1 MIYLIT
7 GLPGDGKTNYAVS
20 LVKARA
26 EKEKRTVYYN
36 AAPNDDPEQGGMVI
50 LDPVALPW
58 KPIDPKEW
66 FNAPVGSI
74 IFIDECQHIFEPRK
88 RGDTQPEF
96 AKRLENHRKAGH
108 DLYLITQHPSFIDS
122 HDRKLVEEHTH
133 TVRKFGTSW
142 ITRYTWKGYR
152 DQPQLPAARKDAKSE
167 SQHLLNKD
175 AFKWYLS
182 TQVNTSKVRI
192 PFKFMLLVFL
202 VVAIPLGSW
211 WWFDR
216 QSTRFAPQPIQTASA
231 GSPGA
236 IPGGSSGKAGPLTP
250 TQYVEQFNERV
261 PGLAYTAPAYD
272 EVTKPVEAPYPAA
285 CVVMAGRC
293 GCYTQQATKLQ
304 TPDALCRAIV
314 DGGFFV
320 AWDQKRGQKPVQDVA
335 PKPLGVENNQ
345 AGMGVPAS
353 FSGSPDRMVPAP
365 APGTFPAV
373 VDQGTGRGRNLPAV
387 AAR

>member
-74 IFIDECQHIFEPRK
+74 VFIDECQHIFEPRK
-88 RGDTQPEF
+88 RGDAQPEF

-108 DLYLITQHPSFIDS
+108 DLYLITQHPSFIDA

-192 PFKFMLLVFL
+192 PFKFALMVFL
-202 VVAIPLGSW
+202 IIAIPAGSW
-211 WWFDR
+211 WWWERQKDR
-216 QSTRFAPQPIQTASA
+216 FSPAPVQVAPGQSGSLAS

-236 IPGGSSGKAGPLTP
+236 KGQVLTRGEYLA
-250 TQYVEQFNERV
+250 QYQERI
-261 PGLAYTAPAYD
+261 PGLAFTAPVYD
-272 EVTKPVEAPYPAA
+272 EVTKPTDAPYPAA
-285 CVVMAGRC
+285 CVKMADRC
-293 GCYTQQATKLQ
+293 QCYTQQATKLL
-304 TPDALCRAIV
+304 TPDELCQSIV
-314 DGGFFV
+314 AGGFYV
-320 AWDQKRGQKPVQDVA
+320 AWESKRQPLAPVRKPPPAAVVA
-335 PKPLGVENNQ
+335 SADPGYAGPSSLGD
-345 AGMGVPAS
+345 GP
-353 FSGSPDRMVPAP
+353 PRMVPAP
-365 APGTFPAV
+365 PVATSPR
-373 VDQGTGRGRNLPAV
+373 VDDVGPGRGMNAPKVV
-387 AAR
+387 AR